1 MAKVF
6 TDEVRT
12 GLVVILC
19 VGILAGLTIMAGN
32 FKLFQQSY
40 SLNVMFSNSSGIEK
54 DASVRLIGVEV
65 GKVESAQLVYGKE
78 GDTMVALKLE
88 LNEAARIREGARA
101 FVTTLGLMGEKYV
114 ELTPGDKGAPYLK
127 PGATIQG
134 NDPIDIEAI
143 AGQAMSTMEV
153 AKETMTNIS
162 SLVKNLD
169 SAMADNRPNVD
180 EIMNNLRRTTDN
192 LEEFTDDIKRNPW
205 KLLVKG
211 REK

>member
-127 PGATIQG
+127 PGAAIQG